1 MEFGGGRKR
10 GRHEGA
16 SNGNGGFK
24 KSKQEMENFPTG
36 IGSKSKPCTKFFR
49 NGKLLI
55 SESTVGL
62 TTCRASLNSF
72 RSGPINWHLK
82 FRNML
87 SKLFS
92 TGVTLLNECSFC
104 TRAGYV
110 VIRLCIAKE
119 VTRVAKLVELNVIV
133 TILKYCG
140 SFSPFLFKT

>member
-1 MEFGGGRKR
+1 MVIYNSFY
-10 GRHEGA
+10 
-16 SNGNGGFK
+16 N
-24 KSKQEMENFPTG
+24 
-36 IGSKSKPCTKFFR
+36 
-49 NGKLLI
+49 LLQ
-55 SESTVGL
+55 V
-62 TTCRASLNSF
+62 NSF

-110 VIRLCIAKE
+110 VVQLCIAKE